1 MADDE
6 IDFHRTRIIESKTLL
21 DELEG
26 GNQAGAEV
34 FPETRAEIER
44 LKEQALQ
51 RFASFVADWD
61 AKDVRTFTQ
70 LLIKFEQSKA
80 HAVTAAKPSVR
91 PWRQKEK

>member
-44 LKEQALQ
+44 LKAQ
-51 RFASFVADWD
+51 
-61 AKDVRTFTQ
+61 
-70 LLIKFEQSKA
+70 IEQSRLI
-80 HAVTAAKPSVR
+80 VTLH
-91 PWRQKEK
+91 EKKIQ